1 MLIGAPPW
9 QAGLSP
15 SVIGYSRIVIL
26 LNVTC
31 FEVADDDEDDDK
43 DDEVDVDED
52 RRDGVDNSDGFS
64 CFRIDPLFVL
74 VIDSCAILVLL
85 SVLLTPMLL
94 VMISSPFPSLIDR
107 VISERDVL
115 QLFVVERVLL
125 FIDDDDS
132 VFLMIFFGI

>member
-1 MLIGAPPW
+1 M
-9 QAGLSP
+9 
-15 SVIGYSRIVIL
+15 L

-31 FEVADDDEDDDK
+31 FEVADDDDEDDDK

-52 RRDGVDNSDGFS
+52 RRDGVDNSDGVS
-64 CFRIDPLFVL
+64 CFRVM
-74 VIDSCAILVLL
+74 LVLL
-85 SVLLTPMLL
+85 SVLLPPMLL

-115 QLFVVERVLL
+115 QLLVVERVVLL
-125 FIDDDDS
+125 IDENDS